1 MWFSGMCRTFK
12 NSHGTQETT
21 WTTLYNL
28 GEDEL
33 QNCHF
38 GVPGLFAV
46 THLVLPIFVWFE
58 EKHYTSWGRRQEIP
72 FKLSIVCNSP
82 PLIQHIWTFFW
93 FSDPWRGWRST
104 AMPRCFFFLEAN
116 HPTDVIPSPV
126 HIINIPLNVE
136 ISHSTMV
143 LFRRCLIWMG
153 VLGLQSCTQLM
164 VSVEHMHWRGWTPS
178 RSGFAAC
185 SLYGAN
191 SLPPRKKQPVDGT
204 MSRSLHMRRIEL

>member
-93 FSDPWRGWRST
+93 FSNPWRGWRST
-104 AMPRCFFFLEAN
+104 AMPRCFFFPGGKPSN
-116 HPTDVIPSPV
+116 RCNPITRSYNKHPTKCG
-126 HIINIPLNVE
+126 NFPLNY
-136 ISHSTMV
+136 
-143 LFRRCLIWMG
+143 
-153 VLGLQSCTQLM
+153 
-164 VSVEHMHWRGWTPS
+164 
-178 RSGFAAC
+178 GF
-185 SLYGAN
+185 
-191 SLPPRKKQPVDGT
+191 V
-204 MSRSLHMRRIEL
+204 